1 MKGAKYVIVSFKQK
15 KGSGHEQN
23 HKERGLISRANLE
36 VCVETMGWIH
46 EETERNVTHHGS
58 CR

>member
-1 MKGAKYVIVSFKQK
+1 MLVSFKQK
-15 KGSGHEQN
+15 KRSGNEQN
-23 HKERGLISRANLE
+23 HKKRTLISRASLE

-46 EETERNVTHHGS
+46 EETKLNVTHHGR